1 VADLP
6 RHLEQQQVTE
16 TASRKRIYRA
26 GGRSVS
32 NNLQFLLSADEM
44 PKLWYNLLADFPE
57 QLPPPLHPGTGE
69 PVTPD
74 LMFALF
80 PEALVAQEMS
90 AERTIEIP
98 QEVREVYS
106 LYRPTPLLR
115 AVRLEKALDTPA
127 HIYYKYEGVS
137 PAGSHKPNTA
147 IPQAFYN
154 KQAGTK
160 SLASETGAGQWGSS
174 LAFACSV
181 FNLGCTIFMVKVSF
195 DQKPYRKL
203 LIQTYG
209 ATVHGSPSTQ
219 TEYGRKVLADDPDSS
234 GSLGIAISEAI
245 EHTVKTPGTKY
256 SLGSVLNHV
265 CLHQTIIGQEAI
277 KQMEMAGEAPDIVIG
292 CAGGGSNFAG
302 LAFPFIAGKIKSGKT
317 YRIIAAE
324 PASCPSLTEGELRYD
339 FGDTAQMTP
348 LMMMYTLGHGFM
360 PPVIHAGG
368 LRYHGMSP
376 MVSHCKKLGL
386 IEAVAV
392 PQMKVFKSGIQFART
407 EGIVPAPES
416 AHAIATVIDEAIRC
430 REENRKKVI
439 VFNLSGNGL
448 LDLSAYDTYL
458 SGKMHETGADV

>member
-1 VADLP
+1 M
-6 RHLEQQQVTE
+6 
-16 TASRKRIYRA
+16 
-26 GGRSVS
+26 
-32 NNLQFLLSADEM
+32 NNNIQFLLSADEM
-44 PKLWYNLLADFPE
+44 PKSWYNLLADFPE

-80 PEALVAQEMS
+80 PEALVVQEMS

-98 QEVREVYS
+98 QEVRDVYS

-160 SLASETGAGQWGSS
+160 SLASETGAGQWGSA

-195 DQKPYRKL
+195 EQKPYRKI

-209 ATVHGSPSTQ
+209 ATVHGSPSTE
-219 TEYGRKVLADDPDSS
+219 TEYGRKVLADDPNSS

-245 EHTVKTPGTKY
+245 EHAVKTPGTKY

-265 CLHQTIIGQEAI
+265 CLHQTIIGQETI

-302 LAFPFIAGKIKSGKT
+302 LAFPFIAGKIKSGNN

-324 PASCPSLTEGELRYD
+324 PASCPSLTQGELRYD
-339 FGDTAQMTP
+339 FGDTAEMTP
-348 LMMMYTLGHGFM
+348 LMMMHTLGHTFM

-376 MVSHCKKLGL
+376 MVSHCLKLGL

-392 PQMKVFKSGIQFART
+392 PQMKVFKSGIEFART

-448 LDLSAYDTYL
+448 LDLAAYDTYL
-458 SGKMHETGADV
+458 SGKMHETGADA